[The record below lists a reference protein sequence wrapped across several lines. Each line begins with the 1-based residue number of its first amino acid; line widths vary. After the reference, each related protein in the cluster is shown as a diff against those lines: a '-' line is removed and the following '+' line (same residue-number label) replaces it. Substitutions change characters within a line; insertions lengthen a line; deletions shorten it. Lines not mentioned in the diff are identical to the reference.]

1 MPKIINLLGIDV
13 IYKGEKI
20 SAQGLA
26 RVQKNGC
33 DFQPLN
39 LTYVAGLPAQKDDT
53 LYLVSVY
60 VLAAALRS
68 GRSDCIAPASFLEFG
83 AVSPCPEVLAF
94 FSF

>member
-1 MPKIINLLGIDV
+1 MPKIINLLGIDI
-13 IYKGEKI
+13 IYRGEKL

-26 RVQKNGC
+26 RVQKSGC

-39 LTYVAGLPAQKDDT
+39 LTCIAGLPAQKDDT
-53 LYLVSVY
+53 LYLVSIY

-83 AVSPCPEVLAF
+83 AVSPSPEIVAF